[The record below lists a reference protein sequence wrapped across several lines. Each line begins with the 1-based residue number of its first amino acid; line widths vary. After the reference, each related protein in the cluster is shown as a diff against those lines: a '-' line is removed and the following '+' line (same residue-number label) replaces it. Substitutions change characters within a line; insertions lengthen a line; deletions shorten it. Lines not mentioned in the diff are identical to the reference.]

1 MTMPFGLALCLAGA
15 ALAATGC
22 GGTEDPPDIP
32 RTAAAGKPLTLTA
45 REYLFTPNR
54 ITLRG
59 GSDAAGTTGGAS
71 PGESDGSGATRQR
84 IALRNQGELAHNIEI
99 LRGDELVGKLRSF
112 PPGQTRSLTVSLPPG
127 GYRFVCTVADHDEKG
142 MRGTLELRQR

>member
-1 MTMPFGLALCLAGA
+1 MTMPFGLALCLTGA

-32 RTAAAGKPLTLTA
+32 RTAEAGTPLTLTA

-59 GSDAAGTTGGAS
+59 ET
-71 PGESDGSGATRQR
+71 DGRDTTRQR
-84 IALRNQGELAHNIEI
+84 IALRNQGELAHNIEVF
-99 LRGDELVGKLRSF
+99 RGDRRVGKLRSF
-112 PPGQTRSLTVSLPPG
+112 PPGQTRSLTLTLPPG
-127 GYRFVCTVADHDEKG
+127 SYRFVCTVADHDEKG
-142 MRGTLELRQR
+142 MRGTLELR